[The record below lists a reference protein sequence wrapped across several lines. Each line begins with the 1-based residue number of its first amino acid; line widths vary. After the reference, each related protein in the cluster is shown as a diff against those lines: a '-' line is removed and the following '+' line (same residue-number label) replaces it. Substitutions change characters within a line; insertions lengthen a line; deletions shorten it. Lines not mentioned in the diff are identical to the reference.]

1 MEKSYKIENQKKS
14 SNPHLA
20 ALAVVT
26 SAGIDSSEVL
36 LSILLLRPEQIY
48 ITPTVVIMYQYHQ
61 HDYNWTK
68 VWWNKILIRFNL
80 V

>member
-48 ITPTVVIMYQYHQ
+48 ITPTVVIMYQYH
-61 HDYNWTK
+61 
-68 VWWNKILIRFNL
+68 
-80 V
+80 